1 MQINIR
7 NIRINSLS
15 TIGSLNIGKQIF
27 SDNRASTFKLP
38 KPYYEE
44 VEPNNEEEEEKE
56 EENNPI
62 EIVGLPP
69 INLPP
74 G

>member
-7 NIRINSLS
+7 NIRINSMS

-27 SDNRASTFKLP
+27 SDNHANTIRLP
-38 KPYYEE
+38 KPFYEE
-44 VEPNNEEEEEKE
+44 VEPNNEEEEG
-56 EENNPI
+56 ENETIDINN
-62 EIVGLPP
+62 LPP
-69 INLPP
+69 ITLPP

>member
-7 NIRINSLS
+7 NIRINSMS

-44 VEPNNEEEEEKE
+44 VEPNNEGEEE

-62 EIVGLPP
+62 EIVDLPP
-69 INLPP
+69 INIPP